1 MKYLRSSPKIL
12 GAPRVH
18 TQRDAECKAF
28 GRTKKRRSPEVLRR
42 SLRLRAII
50 RLVSPT
56 TRWVI
61 GAALLAVFGAG
72 CTKQEEEAS
81 QPEAELVTAPDSTSQ
96 WKLELARVGDRSIT
110 AGQLRAF
117 YGKIPDYLQSDREGL
132 EKERNHLQTLIDME
146 LLQLEAEEQGIDRLP
161 VLIYKMAQYRKE
173 KLVGLYQIKK
183 IRVRVSGQEVSDYF
197 REQRLA
203 HKVRFAQLIAASEDS
218 AWSALREITAGR
230 DFGEV
235 AEQWSIHETTMEQG
249 GDTGRF
255 VGKLDMPPYLRT
267 PLFALE
273 KGEVSQPIDIGGHF
287 ALFKALES
295 IETGLDDELFQKI
308 YRQLFIERSVG
319 ARAALTDSLKEALKL
334 ESDQQGLDAFSA
346 AMDREATAGDEEV
359 RAIVLYRYE
368 GGKITA
374 GDVLDAA
381 SQLKYKTLDL
391 RSKEAVTEYA
401 EGTLVPDALFVEAA
415 LREGLDHE
423 EEVTQ
428 WLAGKR
434 EQELVVQLRVQVLKE
449 RVSISEEDIRREY
462 KENPDRY
469 IQPDQIEIQEI
480 LVATEEEAKDLL
492 ERLRLG
498 ASMGA
503 LARQYSKRSPALR
516 DEEGRRHFTVAAA
529 SVYGRLVAAARK
541 APVGQL
547 TGPLQVREGYSI
559 FKVLSR
565 EQKRASLEEAKKRVR
580 ATVNWIKK
588 QQVFE
593 QFLAE
598 LRAKYAAQ
606 VEVRKDNL
614 KRVFSSG

>member
-1 MKYLRSSPKIL
+1 MKYLSPK
-12 GAPRVH
+12 
-18 TQRDAECKAF
+18 
-28 GRTKKRRSPEVLRR
+28 
-42 SLRLRAII
+42 AII
-50 RLVSPT
+50 RLIPAA
-56 TRWVI
+56 TRWRI
-61 GAALLAVFGAG
+61 GVVLLAILGTSCAN
-72 CTKQEEEAS
+72 QEEES
-81 QPEAELVTAPDSTSQ
+81 LQPQADLSTAPDSTSQ

-110 AGQLRAF
+110 AGQLQAF
-117 YGKIPDYLQSDREGL
+117 YGKIPNYLQSDSEGL

-146 LLQLEAEEQGIDRLP
+146 LLQLEAKEQGIDRLP
-161 VLIYKMAQYRKE
+161 AFIYKIAQYRKE
-173 KLVGLYQIKK
+173 KLIGLYQIKK
-183 IRVRVSGQEVSDYF
+183 IEVRVSGQEVSDFF
-197 REQRLA
+197 RERKLA
-203 HKVRFAQLIAASEDS
+203 RKVRFAQIITTSKDS
-218 AWSALREITAGR
+218 AWSALREITSGR
-230 DFGEV
+230 DFGQV
-235 AEQWSIHETTMEQG
+235 AEQWSIHEPTMEQG

-287 ALFKALES
+287 ALFKVLES
-295 IETGLDDELFQKI
+295 IETELDAEQFQNI
-308 YRQLFIERSVG
+308 YRQLFIERSVE

-334 ESDQQGLDAFSA
+334 ERDQRGLDAFSA
-346 AMDREATAGDEEV
+346 AMHREATSGDEEV

-391 RSKEAVTEYA
+391 RSKEAVIEYA

-415 LREGLDHE
+415 LREGLDQE

-428 WLAGKR
+428 WLARKR
-434 EQELVVQLRVQVLKE
+434 EQELVVQLRVQVLQE
-449 RVSISEEDIRREY
+449 RVIISAEDIRREY
-462 KENPDRY
+462 EEKPDRY
-469 IQPDQIEIQEI
+469 MQPDQIEIQEI

-492 ERLRLG
+492 ERLRRG
-498 ASMGA
+498 ASMDD
-503 LARQYSKRSPALR
+503 LARQHSKRSPELR
-516 DEEGRRHFTVAAA
+516 DEEGRRRFTVAAA
-529 SVYGRLVAAARK
+529 AVYGRLVAAARK
-541 APVGQL
+541 APVGEL

-565 EQKRASLEEAKKRVR
+565 EQQRASFEEAKKRVR

-606 VEVRKDNL
+606 VEVREDNL
-614 KRVFSSG
+614 KRVLTSG

>member
-1 MKYLRSSPKIL
+1 MKYLNPK
-12 GAPRVH
+12 
-18 TQRDAECKAF
+18 
-28 GRTKKRRSPEVLRR
+28 
-42 SLRLRAII
+42 AII
-50 RLVSPT
+50 RLVPAA
-56 TRWVI
+56 TRWGI
-61 GAALLAVFGAG
+61 GVVLLAILGTSCAN
-72 CTKQEEEAS
+72 QEEES
-81 QPEAELVTAPDSTSQ
+81 LQPEADLSTAPDSTSQ
-96 WKLELARVGDRSIT
+96 GNLELARVGDRSIT
-110 AGQLRAF
+110 AGQLQAF
-117 YGKIPDYLQSDREGL
+117 YGKIPNYLQSDREGL

-146 LLQLEAEEQGIDRLP
+146 LLQLEAKEQGIDRLP
-161 VLIYKMAQYRKE
+161 AFIYKIAQYRKE

-197 REQRLA
+197 REQGLA
-203 HKVRFAQLIAASEDS
+203 RKVRFAQLITTSADS
-218 AWSALREITAGR
+218 AWSALREINSGR
-230 DFGEV
+230 DFGAV
-235 AEQWSIHETTMEQG
+235 VEQWSIHEPTMEQR
-249 GDTGRF
+249 GDTGRY

-287 ALFKALES
+287 ALFKALNS
-295 IETGLDDELFQKI
+295 IETGLDDEQFQNI
-308 YRQLFIERSVG
+308 YRQLFIERSVE

-334 ESDQQGLDAFSA
+334 ERDQRGLDAFSA
-346 AMDREATAGDEEV
+346 AMHKGATSGEEEV

-368 GGKITA
+368 GGKLTA

-381 SQLKYKTLDL
+381 SQLKYQTLDL
-391 RSKEAVTEYA
+391 RSKEAVVEYA

-415 LREGLDHE
+415 LREGLDRE

-428 WLAGKR
+428 WLARKR
-434 EQELVVQLRVQVLKE
+434 EQELVVQLRVQVLEE
-449 RVSISEEDIRREY
+449 RVSISAEDIRREY
-462 KENPDRY
+462 EENPDRY
-469 IQPDQIEIQEI
+469 MQPDQIEIQEI

-498 ASMGA
+498 ASMDD
-503 LARQYSKRSPALR
+503 LARQHSKRSPELR
-516 DEEGRRHFTVAAA
+516 DEEGRRRFTVAAA
-529 SVYGRLVAAARK
+529 AVYGRLVAAARK

-565 EQKRASLEEAKKRVR
+565 EQKRASFEEAKKRVR

-598 LRAKYAAQ
+598 LRTKYAAQ
-606 VEVRKDNL
+606 VEVREDNL
-614 KRVFSSG
+614 KRVLTSG